1 MSCMENNLKER
12 DICMCITDSQCC
24 KTEGNTALQTSYTPI
39 YQHINNKKL
48 PSILLINIYSAIVTI
63 LGDVLH
69 NILVA
74 TCST

>member
-12 DICMCITDSQCC
+12 DICICITDSHCC
-24 KTEGNTALQTSYTPI
+24 KTEGNTTLQTSYSPI
-39 YQHINNKKL
+39 YQLINNKKL

-63 LGDVLH
+63 LGDVLY

-74 TCST
+74 T